1 MSVSVMTQDR
11 TADLLELAQAVPGA
25 YLAVGRS
32 VQITGVAY
40 DSRRV
45 KPGDLF
51 VAVPG
56 FERDGHE
63 FAAEAAAAGAVAI
76 AAEQE
81 VEGVPAGV
89 PRLMVRSGREAMA
102 LISDAF
108 YGHPS
113 GGLALAGVTGTN
125 GKTTTAFLIDAVL
138 RAAGRVTGLMG
149 TIHYRVGDRVFEAP
163 RTTSEAADLQFYL
176 SEMREAGASHA
187 VMEVSS
193 HALELKRVLGCEF
206 AAAVFTNLTQDHLD
220 FHGDMES
227 YYRAK
232 LRFFAEMAPAE
243 SIINFD
249 DAYGRRIA
257 AEAAGAAGPERRVLG
272 YGLAEDADVR
282 AGNLSVLAEGMSFD
296 LIWQGGEFAVRTRLT
311 GQHNVSNI
319 LAAAAACL
327 AMGLSP
333 EEVAEGIV
341 FFRQESVHPN
351 ER

>member
-1 MSVSVMTQDR
+1 MSVSVMTPDR
-11 TADLLELAQAVPGA
+11 ISDLLELARAVPGA
-25 YLAVGRS
+25 HLAVGQS

-63 FAAEAAAAGAVAI
+63 FATEAAAAGAAAI

-149 TIHYRVGDRVFEAP
+149 TIHYRVGDRVFETP

-220 FHGDMES
+220 FHGDMEA
-227 YYRAK
+227 YFRAK
-232 LRFFAEMAPAE
+232 LRFFAEMAPAN
-243 SIINFD
+243 SILNFD

-257 AEAAGAAGPERRVLG
+257 AEIAGAAGAGGRVRS
-272 YGLAEDADVR
+272 YGLAADADVR
-282 AGNLSVLAEGMSFD
+282 AGNLSVSAGGMSFD
-296 LIWQGGEFAVRTRLT
+296 LIWQGGE
-311 GQHNVSNI
+311 
-319 LAAAAACL
+319 
-327 AMGLSP
+327 
-333 EEVAEGIV
+333 
-341 FFRQESVHPN
+341 
-351 ER
+351 